1 MIKRIFLL
9 FIVFYLSGIEYAHA
23 APIGAMVWALGS
35 LIVATAWAHPII
47 TILTVA
53 SIAYSLSTA
62 TNLDKATLTGSKY
75 TAQTINNTFS
85 NEGIVPIIYGGSI
98 IVGGNI
104 VWQSEP
110 GETVQ
115 RFIALCIG
123 EVHSVKD
130 ILIDEQPIEDLPGC
144 SYTAYTGTSTQNVD
158 ARGSATVK
166 GLRDVCYVAVTL
178 TKGDKVSSNPTI
190 AATLKARKIETWDS
204 GISEWTSTKS
214 FSKNPAAVI
223 RDYMGLSIV
232 VGGCGISS
240 EFIDD
245 DSFGDF
251 FEHCAINIDN
261 GSSSTEPRYELDIV
275 LDTKHSALDNLAKML
290 ITCNAQ
296 LITSGAKYKIVFEK
310 ADETAVQAFT
320 EDNITKDSFKYG
332 YGKADEMPNR
342 VNIEWIS
349 PLELKNPKRI
359 AWAEDELDQEIRG
372 LKEMKI
378 EEYGIIRQ
386 SQASRQAKK
395 ILYESKL
402 TDIWCEFESNIEAMH
417 CEPYDVVSVTHSR
430 PNWTAALV
438 RIIEINEVNF
448 GNARYLCQAYNSS
461 ILDDG
466 YGSTFDDWDYGS
478 PSNPYVAVTDVTNIA
493 LSEIGWANTDGTWVL
508 NIDVSWTAP
517 ATKIELL
524 RNYSIELKK
533 GSDDYKPIGVASVSA
548 TTFRISGNLETDVTY
563 YVRIKTVSMNDI
575 ISDGRVS
582 NAITLE
588 GNTANPS
595 NVENFSY
602 YWDKDIE
609 LSWGIVTDYDLAGY
623 EIRDENANFGTDNTH
638 LIYRGLTNKK
648 VLIPTNR
655 SPGTYYIRAINKSG
669 NYSLKS
675 VSVTP
680 VNSAPSAPLSLRAT
694 TLFNISKLYWTDVE
708 TDNDYYEVYVSKTDA
723 WGGEQSLFG
732 KVSGRLCTVSGESS
746 QNGIPDDNGIANTN
760 YVTDLDLAGWGPDY
774 WKGSYIEI
782 ISGTGIGEE
791 LKISTYDTTLGK
803 FTMVDSWVAPPD
815 TTSKFFVHP
824 ARYYKVR
831 GVDGFGAGNFTSSI
845 EVKFVEFTEAML
857 GDQIITAR
865 KIFAGEV
872 ITLSAQIKEA
882 IIQNAHIISLT
893 ADKITAGS
901 LTVEVDVGSAG
912 KTVID
917 GANDVIKVYDEAD
930 NLRVELGK
938 LS

>member
-1 MIKRIFLL
+1 MIKRIFIL
-9 FIVFYLSGIEYAHA
+9 FILFYLAGIEYAHA
-23 APIGAMVWALGS
+23 VPLVVWAVSGLWAAA
-35 LIVATAWAHPII
+35 LLHPFIAWFTII
-47 TILTVA
+47 

-62 TNLDKATLTGSKY
+62 TNADKLKASGSKY
-75 TAQTINNTFS
+75 TLPEITNVCS
-85 NEGIVPIIYGGSI
+85 NEGIVPILYGGPI
-98 IVGGNI
+98 LVGGTVI
-104 VWQSEP
+104 WQSDP
-110 GETVQ
+110 GTTVQ
-115 RFIALCIG
+115 RFLALSIG
-123 EVHSVKD
+123 EVQSVTNVIVDDKD
-130 ILIDEQPIEDLPGC
+130 ISDLSDC
-144 SYTAYTGTSTQNVD
+144 SYTAYLGTSTQNVD
-158 ARGSATVK
+158 SRGSSTVK

-178 TKGDKVSSNPTI
+178 TAGDDVSSNPTVGVRVQG
-190 AATLKARKIETWDS
+190 RKIETWDS
-204 GISEWTSTKS
+204 GISTWASTKA
-214 FSKNPAAVI
+214 FSKNPAAII
-223 RDYMGLSIV
+223 RDYMILSSV
-232 VGGCGISS
+232 LGGCGISS
-240 EFIDD
+240 TFIDS
-245 DSFGDF
+245 DSFGEF
-251 FEHCAINIDN
+251 FTHCATRINN
-261 GSSSTEPRYELDIV
+261 GSGGTEPRYELDII

-296 LITSGAKYKIVFEK
+296 LIHSGATYKLVYEQSN
-310 ADETAVQAFT
+310 ESTVQAFT
-320 EDNITKDSFKYG
+320 EDNITKDSFDYG
-332 YGKADEMPNR
+332 YGKADDVPNKIG
-342 VNIEWIS
+342 IEWIS
-349 PLELKNPKRI
+349 PLEIKNPKRI
-359 AWAEDELDQEIRG
+359 AWAEDELDQAVRGIR
-372 LKEMKI
+372 EQKI
-378 EEYGIIRQ
+378 EMYGIIRQ
-386 SQASRQAKK
+386 SQASRMAKK
-395 ILYESKL
+395 ALYEGKL
-402 TDIWCEFESNIEAMH
+402 LDIWCSFESNMSAMH

-430 PNWTAALV
+430 PNWTAAEF
-438 RIIEINEVNF
+438 RIMQIEEVNF
-448 GNARYLCQAYNSS
+448 GRAKYTCVAYNSS
-461 ILDDG
+461 VLDDG

-478 PSNPYVAVTDVTNIA
+478 PPNPYKAVTDVTNIA
-493 LSEIGWANTDGTWVL
+493 LSEIGWANTDGTWVM

-517 ATKIELL
+517 ATKKELL
-524 RNYSIELKK
+524 RNYIIELKK
-533 GSDDYKPIGVASVSA
+533 GSDDYKQIGVAVASA

-563 YVRIKTVSMNDI
+563 YVRIKTSSIHDI
-575 ISDGRVS
+575 ISNGKVS
-582 NAITLE
+582 NSIVL
-588 GNTANPS
+588 GGNPS
-595 NVENFSY
+595 NPDNVTDFTY

-609 LSWGIVTDYDLAGY
+609 LSWGIVTNYDLAGY